1 LSDAILET
9 ANSQLVS
16 ILMNVTGSLVNV
28 VNSFVAA
35 GQFTFSTSNY
45 QNWNSVGSNAT
56 ENTITTLAQLYQ
68 RKLQAAPL
76 PSNLALPDSR
86 FQEVEDVHWNLS
98 GGGYYKGEALNGK
111 RHGYG
116 ENHCNNG
123 DHYKGYFV
131 RDKKEGYGKYVWAS
145 GASYTGEWKAGDMHG
160 HGLYIWADGS
170 NYNGEWSNG
179 VKHGEGKYIW
189 ADGTTHKGTWK
200 NDQRWD

>member
-1 LSDAILET
+1 MLET

-35 GQFTFSTSNY
+35 GQFTFSASNY
-45 QNWNSVGSNAT
+45 QSWNSVGSNAT
-56 ENTITTLAQLYQ
+56 DNTITTLAQLYQ

-76 PSNLALPDSR
+76 PSNLALPDSK
-86 FQEVEDVHWNLS
+86 FQEVVDVHWKYPA
-98 GGGYYKGEALNGK
+98 GGYYKGEALNVK

-116 ENHCNNG
+116 INHNSNG
-123 DHYKGYFV
+123 DHYEGYWV
-131 RDKKEGYGKYVWAS
+131 RNRKEGYGKYVWAS
-145 GASYTGEWKAGDMHG
+145 RASYTGEWKADHPHG

-200 NDQRWD
+200 NGEQWD